1 MIQTNQNA
9 LAHMMECPYVMQMA
23 LLLMMPKWHS
33 PCTATDDLGYSG
45 TYLSGE
51 TAALTSEVAATSTAL
66 RYVWALT

>member
-1 MIQTNQNA
+1 MSLCDANGIA
-9 LAHMMECPYVMQMA
+9 PDDAKMA
-23 LLLMMPKWHS
+23 QS
-33 PCTATDDLGYSG
+33 CTATDDLGYSG